1 MENGL
6 TRDTGGCTYLNSTL
20 NLQLIGHNAPEN
32 FVPMRWCQCYPLL
45 EHFSE
50 RESFTHRWVNNPR
63 GYDEQIESNRQTIN
77 NLPGSRLCN
86 QQSLYTEHSLPP
98 TSEKKKET
106 SHTQTN
112 QLKIQQKDK
121 TKLIQTNKQTDHW
134 RNQNY
139 GIRKITF
146 DTQLKIRVSTGSK
159 SLLSFSSAVYTQRVL
174 PRFARP
180 KLQWHFDTQS
190 AFDF

>member
-1 MENGL
+1 MLQKTLCRCGDVNVILCWNTFLKENHSRIVGL
-6 TRDTGGCTYLNSTL
+6 IIHAAMMNRLKATGRQLTTY
-20 NLQLIGHNAPEN
+20 QGVA
-32 FVPMRWCQCYPLL
+32 YA
-45 EHFSE
+45 
-50 RESFTHRWVNNPR
+50 
-63 GYDEQIESNRQTIN
+63 IN
-77 NLPGSRLCN
+77 NLFT
-86 QQSLYTEHSLPP
+86 QSIHSLLQAK
-98 TSEKKKET
+98 KKKET